1 MSDLSDQAVQ
11 FGPYRI
17 HPRQRLVL
25 EAGRPLRLGRRA
37 VEILLILLEQ
47 AGNVVSKQELIAR
60 VWPKALWKTATC
72 GCTWLRCARHWPKE
86 PNAS

>member
-1 MSDLSDQAVQ
+1 MNDLSDQAVH

-37 VEILLILLEQ
+37 VDILLILL
-47 AGNVVSKQELIAR
+47 
-60 VWPKALWKTATC
+60 
-72 GCTWLRCARHWPKE
+72 
-86 PNAS
+86 